1 MPNDNGNGFSPTFQ
15 PEALP
20 ACEVIIKLK
29 DARSLK
35 IFVISLV
42 EQPLRLPCP
51 YINI

>member
-1 MPNDNGNGFSPTFQ
+1 MPNDNGNGFSPAFQ

-20 ACEVIIKLK
+20 ACEVINKLK
-29 DARSLK
+29 DAHSLK